1 MKTVPRVFAYLRR
14 YPWMALGT
22 LGCAIVSTLMYMV
35 FPAVTK
41 RVIDEVLL
49 PQHHPER
56 LTPLVLI
63 AALAFAVQNGLNSLR
78 IILNNTFEQRV
89 IFDLRSDLYS
99 HIQMLPLRWFDNRA
113 TGDLMTRILE
123 DVTSVER
130 MLIDGIEQGVVAVLQ
145 LVVVLGMMFYYSV
158 SLTFVALAPLPILAA
173 GALWYTLTAHR
184 RYRLQRRASSV
195 MNSLLHDNLAGIRQI
210 KSYVRE
216 GAEHRRFNSV
226 SDRLRDATLV
236 VMRVWGMYHPS
247 MILLGSL
254 GIVLTVW
261 VGARMVLAG
270 TMPQGH
276 LFAFLML
283 TGFLYEPINK
293 LHQLNQLVQAGRAA
307 GERVFEIID
316 EPVEPGWNVEK
327 SAGRV
332 RGDVR
337 FDEVGFSYGKEGA
350 PALQH
355 ITFHARPGETI
366 ALVGTTGAGKSTL
379 VNLLTR
385 FYEYDSGEILIDDIP
400 LREFGMRR
408 LREMIGVV
416 TQESFLF
423 NGTIRENLLMGRPDA
438 SDAEVLAAAEAAN
451 ARGFIDRLP
460 NGLDSVVGERG
471 VKLSVGEKQRI
482 SIARALLKDP
492 PILILDE
499 ATASVDT
506 TTERLIQEALEHLM
520 SHRTCFVI
528 AHRLS
533 TILRADQILVLE
545 RGRIIERGTH
555 ASLLEL
561 GGKYARLWEQSFLE
575 KPIEELEENAPPS
588 GTNAERRTPNSRRD
602 GRPAGLELS
611 SVALRC
617 AKRESKRC
625 RNPTLRVAK
634 RLQKKLQ
641 ALGELLVFQLQGAV
655 TFLGF
660 LQSAAF
666 FAQALLEIAD
676 PVLDVDRHSAG
687 GRSDG
692 RNFLRGEVPLGLRD
706 DQRHLAHAPA

>member
-1 MKTVPRVFAYLRR
+1 MNTVPRVFTYLRR

-22 LGCAIVSTLMYMV
+22 LACAIVSTLMLVV

-41 RVIDEVLL
+41 RVIDEVLA
-49 PQHHPER
+49 QHHAER

-63 AALAFAVQNGLNSLR
+63 AGLAFVLQNGLNSLR

-130 MLIDGIEQGVVAVLQ
+130 MLIDGIEQGVVAALQ
-145 LVVVLGMMFYYSV
+145 LVVVLGLMFYYSV
-158 SLTFVALAPLPILAA
+158 SLSFVGLAALPVLAA

-184 RYRLQRRASSV
+184 RYRLQRRAASA
-195 MNSLLHDNLAGIRQI
+195 MNSLLHDNLAGVRQI
-210 KSYVRE
+210 KSFVRE
-216 GAEHRRFNSV
+216 REEHARFNSV
-226 SDRLRDATLV
+226 SDQLRSATLI
-236 VMRVWGMYHPS
+236 VMRVWGLYNPS
-247 MILLGSL
+247 MYLIGQL

-261 VGARMVLAG
+261 FGARMVLNG
-270 TMPQGH
+270 TMPQGDF
-276 LFAFLML
+276 FAFLML
-283 TGFLYEPINK
+283 TGFLYEPINR

-316 EPVEPGWNVEK
+316 EPIEPGWEK
-327 SAGRV
+327 EAPMARV
-332 RGDVR
+332 LGDVQ
-337 FDEVGFSYGKEGA
+337 FNDVGFSYAKEGA

-355 ITFHARPGETI
+355 ITFHAQPGETI

-385 FYEYDSGEILIDDIP
+385 FYEYDSGEILIDEKPI
-400 LREFGMRR
+400 REFGMRG
-408 LREMIGVV
+408 LREVIGVV

-423 NGTIRENLLMGRPDA
+423 NGSIRENLLMGRPGA

-451 ARGFIDRLP
+451 ARGFIDLLP
-460 NGLDSVVGERG
+460 KGLDSIVGERG
-471 VKLSVGEKQRI
+471 VKLSVGEKQRV

-533 TILRADQILVLE
+533 TILRANQILVLE

-575 KPIEELEENAPPS
+575 KPAEEETE
-588 GTNAERRTPNSRRD
+588 NAERPTPNTEPSI
-602 GRPAGLELS
+602 PE
-611 SVALRC
+611 
-617 AKRESKRC
+617 E
-625 RNPTLRVAK
+625 TLD
-634 RLQKKLQ
+634 
-641 ALGELLVFQLQGAV
+641 AV
-655 TFLGF
+655 
-660 LQSAAF
+660 
-666 FAQALLEIAD
+666 
-676 PVLDVDRHSAG
+676 
-687 GRSDG
+687 
-692 RNFLRGEVPLGLRD
+692 
-706 DQRHLAHAPA
+706 

>member
-1 MKTVPRVFAYLRR
+1 MKTVPRVLAYLRR
-14 YPWMALGT
+14 YPWMAAGT
-22 LGCAIVSTLMYMV
+22 LSCAIVSTLMYLV

-41 RVIDEVLL
+41 RVIDEVLV
-49 PQHHPER
+49 QRHPER

-63 AALAFAVQNGLNSLR
+63 AALAFVIQNGLNSLR

-99 HIQMLPLRWFDNRA
+99 HIQMLPLRWFDNRS
-113 TGDLMTRILE
+113 TDDLMTRILE
-123 DVTSVER
+123 DVTSMER
-130 MLIDGIEQGVVAVLQ
+130 MLIDGIEQGVMAVLQ
-145 LVVVLGMMFYYSV
+145 LLIVVGMMFYFSV
-158 SLTFVALAPLPILAA
+158 PLTFVGLAPLPLLAA

-184 RYRLQRRASSV
+184 RYRLQRKASSA

-216 GAEHRRFNSV
+216 AAEHGRFNSV
-226 SDRLRDATLV
+226 SNQLREATLI
-236 VMRVWGMYHPS
+236 VMRVWALYHPS

-270 TMPQGH
+270 TMQVGD
-276 LFAFLML
+276 LIAFLML

-293 LHQLNQLVQAGRAA
+293 LHQLNQLIQVGRAA
-307 GERVFEIID
+307 GERVFEIVD
-316 EPVEPGWNVEK
+316 EPIEPGWTDGV
-327 SAGRV
+327 ADPGAAITDPAATRV
-332 RGDVR
+332 SGDVQ
-337 FDEVGFSYGKEGA
+337 FDAVGFTYGKEGA
-350 PALQH
+350 PALQN
-355 ITFHARPGETI
+355 ITFHARPGQTI

-385 FYEYDSGEILIDDIP
+385 FYEYDSGAILIDGKP
-400 LREFGMRR
+400 VREFGTRR
-408 LREMIGVV
+408 LREMIGLV

-423 NGTIRENLLMGRPDA
+423 NGSIRDNLRMGRPDA
-438 SDAEVLAAAEAAN
+438 TDAELLAAAQAAN
-451 ARGFIDRLP
+451 ARGFIDRMP

-471 VKLSVGEKQRI
+471 VKLSVGEKQRV

-545 RGRIIERGTH
+545 RGQIIERGTH
-555 ASLLEL
+555 ATLLEL

-575 KPIEELEENAPPS
+575 KPEEEDEENVERPPS
-588 GTNAERRTPNSRRD
+588 NIQSPIPE
-602 GRPAGLELS
+602 E
-611 SVALRC
+611 
-617 AKRESKRC
+617 
-625 RNPTLRVAK
+625 TLD
-634 RLQKKLQ
+634 
-641 ALGELLVFQLQGAV
+641 AV
-655 TFLGF
+655 
-660 LQSAAF
+660 
-666 FAQALLEIAD
+666 
-676 PVLDVDRHSAG
+676 
-687 GRSDG
+687 
-692 RNFLRGEVPLGLRD
+692 
-706 DQRHLAHAPA
+706 

>member
-1 MKTVPRVFAYLRR
+1 MNTVPRVFAYLRR
-14 YPWMALGT
+14 YPWMAVGT
-22 LGCAIVSTLMYMV
+22 LGCAILSTLMVLV

-41 RVIDEVLL
+41 AVVDEVLN
-49 PQHHPER
+49 QGHGER
-56 LTPLVLI
+56 LTPLILT
-63 AALAFAVQNGLNSLR
+63 AALAFVVQNALNSLR

-145 LVVVLGMMFYYSV
+145 LIVVLGMMFYYSV
-158 SLTFVALAPLPILAA
+158 SLTLVGLAPLPILAA

-184 RYRLQRRASSV
+184 RYRLQRRASSA
-195 MNSLLHDNLAGIRQI
+195 MNSLLHDNLSGIRQI

-216 GAEHRRFNSV
+216 SAEHGRFNSV
-226 SDRLRDATLV
+226 SNQLRDATLI
-236 VMRVWGMYHPS
+236 VMRVWGIYHPS
-247 MILLGSL
+247 MILIGSL
-254 GIVLTVW
+254 GIVATVW
-261 VGARMVLAG
+261 FGARMVLAG
-270 TMPQGH
+270 NMPQGD

-283 TGFLYEPINK
+283 TGFLYEPINR
-293 LHQLNQLVQAGRAA
+293 LHQLNQLVQVGRAA

-316 EPVEPGWNVEK
+316 EPVEPGWDVEK
-327 SAGRV
+327 SATRV

-337 FDEVGFSYGKEGA
+337 FDEVGFGYGKENV
-350 PALQH
+350 PALQQ

-385 FYEYDSGEILIDDIP
+385 FYEYDSGQVLIDDTP

-408 LREMIGVV
+408 LREMIGLV

-471 VKLSVGEKQRI
+471 VKLSVGEKQRV

-533 TILRADQILVLE
+533 TILGADQILVLE

-555 ASLLEL
+555 ASLVEL

-575 KPIEELEENAPPS
+575 KPAPQEADE
-588 GTNAERRTPNSRRD
+588 NAERPTPKVE
-602 GRPAGLELS
+602 RPIPE
-611 SVALRC
+611 
-617 AKRESKRC
+617 E
-625 RNPTLRVAK
+625 TLD
-634 RLQKKLQ
+634 
-641 ALGELLVFQLQGAV
+641 AV
-655 TFLGF
+655 
-660 LQSAAF
+660 
-666 FAQALLEIAD
+666 
-676 PVLDVDRHSAG
+676 
-687 GRSDG
+687 
-692 RNFLRGEVPLGLRD
+692 
-706 DQRHLAHAPA
+706 